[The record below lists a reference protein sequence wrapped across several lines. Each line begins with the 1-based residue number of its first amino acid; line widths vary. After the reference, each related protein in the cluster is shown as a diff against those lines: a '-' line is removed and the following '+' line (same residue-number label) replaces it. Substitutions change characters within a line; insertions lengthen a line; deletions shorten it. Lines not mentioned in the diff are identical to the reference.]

1 MEASGL
7 YIINYSLLV
16 FCCSNCNISGAKID
30 PTEIRGI
37 YESFP
42 AEEKENF
49 LRIMNLNWNNIEE
62 YFINITSKAN
72 AGDSDPI
79 PIQPSAESVE
89 NRIRKQLLLFLPPFI
104 FIIGVIGNTMSFVIL
119 SQRAMRVVSTYA
131 YLTVLT
137 FADTMV
143 LFVGLLRLWITELTG
158 SDLRVWT
165 QWSCKLVNVLG
176 STISD
181 FSGWLIIAV
190 TAERFLAVCYPLKA
204 PMVCSRH
211 RAYAIV
217 LILLAFHFLVN
228 MHLFWTTQLT
238 YTVMCGGIITVRCDP
253 AEAYSY
259 LVRDVWPWVDAFMYS
274 FIPFAVILVLNA
286 LIIRKVLISRRNR
299 DSHLCRGSSSS
310 SAKESSARMS
320 VMLLTVSFAFLVTTL
335 PLNITLIVTNS
346 MEFSTDGKNK
356 MKLGRAVTELLMYVN
371 HSMNFFLYCATGQKF
386 RQELCAIVCRGRW
399 RRAQRTMTS
408 HHTET
413 AMIKLSAMNTL
424 GRR

>member
-1 MEASGL
+1 MSFSCL
-7 YIINYSLLV
+7 
-16 FCCSNCNISGAKID
+16 SNCSISGAKID
-30 PTEIRGI
+30 PAEIRGI
-37 YESFP
+37 YESYP
-42 AEEKENF
+42 PEEKEKF
-49 LRIMNLNWNNIEE
+49 LRIMNLNLNSIEE
-62 YFINITSKAN
+62 FFINITSN
-72 AGDSDPI
+72 SDDSDPI
-79 PIQPSAESVE
+79 PIQQSADSVE
-89 NRIRKQLLLFLPPFI
+89 LRVRKQLLLFVPPFI

-119 SQRAMRVVSTYA
+119 TQRAMRIVSTYA

-158 SDLRVWT
+158 SDFRVWNQST
-165 QWSCKLVNVLG
+165 CKLVNVLG

-190 TAERFLAVCYPLKA
+190 TAERFLAVCYPLRA
-204 PMVCSRH
+204 PMVCSRR

-217 LILLAFHFLVN
+217 LALLAFHFLVN
-228 MHLFWTTQLT
+228 MHLFWTTHLT
-238 YTVMCGGIITVRCDP
+238 YTINCGGIITVRCDP

-259 LVRDVWPWVDAFMYS
+259 LVREVWPWVDAFMYS
-274 FIPFAVILVLNA
+274 FIPFVVILVLNA
-286 LIIRKVLISRRNR
+286 LIIRRVLISRRQR
-299 DSHLCRGSSSS
+299 DSHLCRGSAS
-310 SAKESSARMS
+310 SAKESSGRMS

-335 PLNITLIVTNS
+335 PLNITLIVTNAV
-346 MEFSTDGKNK
+346 EFSTNGKNK

-386 RQELCAIVCRGRW
+386 RQELCAIVCAGRW
-399 RRAQRTMTS
+399 RRAQRTMMS

-413 AMIKLSAMNTL
+413 AMIKLSVMNSNTL